1 MKNITYDRKTR
12 RKRRVSENMFGTNVR
27 PRIVVFRSNRYIYA
41 QAIDDQLRST
51 VASSSSLQLAKKNS
65 QSKMKKS
72 EVAKQVGTDLAK
84 KLMEKKVTHGI
95 FDRSIYTY
103 LGRVKSLAEGL
114 REGGLII

>member
-1 MKNITYDRKTR
+1 MKNITYNRKTR
-12 RKRRVSENMFGTNVR
+12 RKRRVSENMFGTNIR

-51 VASSSSLQLAKKNS
+51 VAASSSMGL
-65 QSKMKKS
+65 KMKKS
-72 EVAKQVGTDLAK
+72 EAAKQVGVELAK
-84 KLMEKKVTHGI
+84 KLVEKKVTHGI
-95 FDRSIYTY
+95 FDRSVYTY